1 MGKGDKIMK
10 KYLMIFATVLL
21 IALQG
26 TVVFAKDKNID
37 NEPTNSFA
45 VLSATPLVSG
55 TITLGNNYSSSF
67 TTNSNEKYYKFTINT
82 SGRCE
87 FKLVTTAFN
96 HCWIDIYNT
105 DYETEWEGETG
116 IYAGNSR
123 TVDLTKGTYYL
134 RLKSSGEIGTFTFK
148 TNFIPS
154 GESYQDDNGEI
165 TKANSI
171 VLGNNIGGQLAGNR
185 KSDFYKFTLNTS
197 GRTTFK
203 LVSTEL
209 NHCWIDIYDTDYGT
223 VWEGGSGIYAG
234 NSRTVDL
241 TDGTYYL
248 RILSSGETGAY
259 TLKTTYTPSN
269 EDYKGD
275 NGKINQANIINTN
288 STIKGQL
295 AHNRKS
301 DFYKFTLTSP
311 QELKFKLTSTELNH
325 CWIDIYDTDYGTVWE
340 GGSGLYVGEERTT
353 TLNNGTY
360 ILRIMSSGDTGAYSL
375 QFTYNTVNDTPKT
388 TVTVPSKTPSKIST
402 ISGTAKKKKITIKW
416 KKVSDATGYKIVY
429 STSKKFKNKKVI
441 YTNKKS
447 VTIKKLKSKKR
458 YYIKVC
464 AYKVQN
470 GKKTCGKYS
479 KVITKKVK

>member
-1 MGKGDKIMK
+1 MK

-223 VWEGGSGIYAG
+223 VWEGGSG
-234 NSRTVDL
+234 
-241 TDGTYYL
+241 
-248 RILSSGETGAY
+248 
-259 TLKTTYTPSN
+259 
-269 EDYKGD
+269 
-275 NGKINQANIINTN
+275 
-288 STIKGQL
+288 
-295 AHNRKS
+295 
-301 DFYKFTLTSP
+301 
-311 QELKFKLTSTELNH
+311 
-325 CWIDIYDTDYGTVWE
+325 
-340 GGSGLYVGEERTT
+340 LYVGEERTT